1 MAEAAWIEHGI
12 GETRAIVVAGNEI
25 VEAHVERDGVDR
37 GWRAGDVREVRLTA
51 ILVPGVRGIVA
62 ADGVEGLLTPLPHY
76 LTEGISLRV
85 AVVREALTE
94 AGRRKLAKVVATTD
108 AVRSGPGLSDRLRE
122 RGFTVRDVPGHGR
135 DLFED
140 FGWSE
145 TVEAA
150 LSGQVA
156 FPGGSLTI
164 SPTPAMTVIDVD
176 GDLLPADLALAAA
189 DAVGVVL
196 RRFDITGSIGVDFPT
211 VADKAVRTRIGE
223 RLDDTLPPPFERTAV
238 NGFGF
243 AQIVRPRYRASFV
256 ETVQGDSVATAAL
269 GLLRRAEREAG
280 GGVIVAAPPVIAWL
294 DARPRLVDE
303 LARRRGGAV
312 GLRADAGIAIS
323 AGYAGPRL

>member
-1 MAEAAWIEHGI
+1 MTETAWIEHGI
-12 GETRAIVVAGNEI
+12 GETRAIVLSGDQI

-62 ADGVEGLLTPLPHY
+62 ADGVEGLLTPLPRY

-85 AVVREALTE
+85 SIVREALAE
-94 AGRRKLAKVVATTD
+94 AGRRKLAKAVATTD
-108 AVRSGPGLSDRLRE
+108 AVRRGPDLPARLRA
-122 RGFTVRDVPGHGR
+122 RGFDLREVPHGR
-135 DLFED
+135 DLFEEH
-140 FGWSE
+140 GWSE

-176 GDLLPADLALAAA
+176 GDLPPAELALAAA
-189 DAVGVVL
+189 DAVGAAV
-196 RRFDITGSIGVDFPT
+196 RRFDIGGSIGVDFPT
-211 VADKAVRTRIGE
+211 VADKAVRTAIGA
-223 RLDDTLPPPFERTAV
+223 RLDAALPQPFERTAV

-243 AQIVRPRYRASFV
+243 AQIVRPRLRASFI
-256 ETVQGDSVATAAL
+256 ETVEGDRIATAAL
-269 GLLRRAEREAG
+269 RLLRRAERETG
-280 GGVIVAAPPVIAWL
+280 GGVIVAAPPVIDWL
-294 DARPRLVDE
+294 GARPGLVDE